1 MSLYQVKADLN
12 KNSIE
17 ISEWENL
24 QKNVTWVVILQ
35 NILKSELLE
44 RIAEGSLDLP
54 VMWLLAETT
63 R

>member
-12 KNSIE
+12 KNIIE